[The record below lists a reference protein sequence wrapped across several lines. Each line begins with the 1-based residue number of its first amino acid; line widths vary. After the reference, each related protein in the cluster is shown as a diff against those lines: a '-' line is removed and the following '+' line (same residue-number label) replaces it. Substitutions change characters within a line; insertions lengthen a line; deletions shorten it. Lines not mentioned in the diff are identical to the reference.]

1 MALDVGVCD
10 AGICAMPTRGTISRC
25 NSAWTSI
32 PMRRI
37 SQYTLSNDI
46 RDAVLVTFL
55 QQDPFEERILV
66 SQHGAFIAFIHTT
79 PMGSFGFIDSNG
91 FLKLFNVLCPTF
103 SVSSL
108 GLTIAFFAL
117 LGSICL

>member
-1 MALDVGVCD
+1 MALDVGVCN
-10 AGICAMPTRGTISRC
+10 AGICAMSTRGPVFRC

-55 QQDPFEERILV
+55 QQDPFEERLLV
-66 SQHGAFIAFIHTT
+66 SQYEAFIRNT
-79 PMGSFGFIDSNG
+79 PMGS
-91 FLKLFNVLCPTF
+91 L
-103 SVSSL
+103 
-108 GLTIAFFAL
+108 
-117 LGSICL
+117 